1 MPAPVPI
8 PVPPTAQLAH
18 AHPDLPLAARA
29 LASFTAPASA
39 RTSSSFV
46 SRWKLL
52 PLFGVVIALGLIVLL
67 LNAAPQAR
75 RVGPVI
81 AAQVETH
88 LFELT
93 VTSVGLAFGA
103 FVVYGLIVLGGH

>member
-1 MPAPVPI
+1 MSPAP
-8 PVPPTAQLAH
+8 AH
-18 AHPDLPLAARA
+18 
-29 LASFTAPASA
+29 T
-39 RTSSSFV
+39 SSFV
-46 SRWKLL
+46 SRWKLV
-52 PLFGVVIALGLIVLL
+52 PLFGGVVGLALIVLL
-67 LNAAPQAR
+67 VGAAPRAR

-81 AAQVETH
+81 AMQVETH